1 MNNTVIVNKK
11 WWKSKVLWFNIL
23 SIIAMMLQTGSG
35 ILIAPAEIQVTLLAI
50 VNVLLRSITKSNVTW

>member
-1 MNNTVIVNKK
+1 MINTVIVNKK

-50 VNVLLRSITKSNVTW
+50 VNVLLRSITNKNITW

>member
-1 MNNTVIVNKK
+1 MINTVIVSKK

-50 VNVLLRSITKSNVTW
+50 VNVLLRSITNKNITW

>member
-50 VNVLLRSITKSNVTW
+50 VNVLLRSITNKNITW

>member
-1 MNNTVIVNKK
+1 MINTVIVNKK
-11 WWKSKVLWFNIL
+11 WWKSKVLWFNTL

-50 VNVLLRSITKSNVTW
+50 VNVLLRSITNKNITW

>member
-1 MNNTVIVNKK
+1 MINTVIVNKK

-35 ILIAPAEIQVTLLAI
+35 ISIAPAEIQVTLLAI
-50 VNVLLRSITKSNVTW
+50 VNVLLRSITNKNITW